1 MTGSATGA
9 SAYKI
14 WVTTLKAW
22 SRDPSTSLDA
32 LPALSTES
40 FSAATSRRFNN
51 HLTTAVNTM
60 MSGWVGSFQRD
71 LQAAVGNGDL
81 HAVQLALMG
90 ARRRLLPQLQLCQL
104 TRSEERRVGK
114 ECRSRW
120 SPYH

>member
-40 FSAATSRRFNN
+40 FSAATSRRFND
-51 HLTTAVNTM
+51 HLVTAVNTM

-81 HAVQLALMG
+81 HAVQLALVG
-90 ARRRLLPQLQLCQL
+90 ARRRLLPRLRLCQHPGL
-104 TRSEERRVGK
+104 PPKT
-114 ECRSRW
+114 
-120 SPYH
+120 